1 MKNCRKRF
9 KNSFSKR
16 SFLEMKTQCVQI
28 ATVRLP
34 DGPLFPL
41 GYSSVCDAQ
50 VTFSPS
56 FLEFSPGPH
65 RMLGP
70 IYTKVKSV
78 KLDIWNRSWAD
89 TMEKVGNKIAN
100 EYFEYKMPTSYRKPN
115 VNSSMQDLERFVH
128 DKYVKRL
135 FSPPEFVDPVTEYLD
150 AKKNGTELNPTKFLS
165 CFSHNFFVQQQG
177 DSFPRPCAFNTER
190 CTKDPNCPSAK
201 VGGTFKNSNS
211 IKPS

>member
-1 MKNCRKRF
+1 M
-9 KNSFSKR
+9 
-16 SFLEMKTQCVQI
+16 QI
-28 ATVRLP
+28 ATVRLL
-34 DGPLFPL
+34 DGLLFPL

-50 VTFSPS
+50 VTFPSQLPS
-56 FLEFSPGPH
+56 FREFSIGPH

-78 KLDIWNRSWAD
+78 KLDIWNRSWAE
-89 TMEKVGNKIAN
+89 TMEKIGNKIAN

-115 VNSSMQDLERFVH
+115 VNSSMSDLERFVH

-150 AKKNGTELNPTKFLS
+150 AKKNGTDLNPTKFLS

-177 DSFPRPCAFNTER
+177 DTVASPSTER
-190 CTKDPNCPSAK
+190 HVKDPNRPSTK
-201 VGGTFKNSNS
+201 VGGTFKNSHPN
-211 IKPS
+211 